1 MNQGSI
7 HTSPRTGTSAVGRR
21 TPFLLIVA
29 MTALVSA
36 QEPFRSSWGRDG
48 LIIGAG
54 VGTAFAASALDDTL
68 RPFSRETAAGLDRS
82 AVNWFDRSA
91 TYNYSEASATA
102 SDWLVG
108 ITIAAPLVLLT
119 DAEVR
124 KGWGTFTLMYLET
137 MTYAAFVP
145 SFAKGPV
152 TRYRPLIYNPDV
164 PFEVKERSDP
174 ARSFFSGHTTFA
186 FASSVFLAAV
196 YERHHRGSRSVPYV
210 WTAALLSAG
219 GVGYLRYDAGAHY
232 PTDILVGAVAG
243 TAIGLAI
250 PYLHRNDEKTVAD
263 PSGGPVPVPP
273 ILTISYPL

>member
-1 MNQGSI
+1 MKFI
-7 HTSPRTGTSAVGRR
+7 VP
-21 TPFLLIVA
+21 LLFVTI
-29 MTALVSA
+29 TASA

-48 LIIGAG
+48 IIFGAG
-54 VGTAFAASALDDTL
+54 VATAFAASALDDTL
-68 RPFSRETAAGLDRS
+68 RPLTREVVAGLDRS
-82 AVNWFDRSA
+82 AVNRFDRSA

-108 ITIAAPLVLLT
+108 ITIGAPLVLLA
-119 DAEVR
+119 DADVR

-152 TRYRPLIYNPDV
+152 LRYRPLVYNPDV

-174 ARSFFSGHTTFA
+174 SRSFFSGHTTFA
-186 FASSVFLAAV
+186 FASAVFLAAV

-210 WTAALLSAG
+210 WTGALLSAG

-232 PTDILVGAVAG
+232 PTDVLVGAVAG

-250 PYLHRNDEKTVAD
+250 PYLHRNDENSFTAA
-263 PSGGPVPVPP
+263 SGGPAPVPP
-273 ILTISYPL
+273 ILTISYPF